1 VADAVIQVKS
11 LLMDIECELRV
22 LGLWEDETPSA
33 EALASIEPFAVDTL
47 SFSQWLQFIFVPK
60 MYFIIEQKITL
71 PTNCQIAPMAEESF
85 AQSNVP
91 ALALIQYLRKLDLLL
106 TNQTLL

>member
-1 VADAVIQVKS
+1 MDPAIQLKS
-11 LLMDIECELRV
+11 LLVDIEYELRA
-22 LGLWEDETPSA
+22 LGLWEDESPSV

-47 SFSQWLQFIFVPK
+47 SFSQWLQFIFLPN

-85 AQSNVP
+85 AQSNT
-91 ALALIQYLRKLDLLL
+91 LALIQHLRKLDLLL
-106 TNQTLL
+106 TRQASLE